1 MQITNAAWVMLFALS
16 VLWGGAFFFVEVAV
30 AALPPFVV
38 VWLRV
43 ALASLALFAFC
54 WATGRRMPAG
64 REAWVALA
72 VMGLLNNVIPFS
84 LITWGQ
90 TEIESGLASIINA
103 MTPVSAV
110 LLAHFF
116 TADEKL
122 TGARAAGVGLGILGV
137 TVLIGWDA
145 LAGLGGA
152 VLGQLAVL
160 AATISYGFSSL
171 WGRRFRAMGLDPV
184 VTATGQVTCSS
195 ILLLPALLLSQPWT
209 LPFPGWEVVASLI
222 GLAVLATALAYILF
236 FRILAIAGAGNVML
250 VTLLIPPSAI
260 LLGWAILG
268 ERLGPQ
274 HFAGFAII
282 GLGLLFLDGR
292 MLAAFRQRRA

>member
-1 MQITNAAWVMLFALS
+1 MQITNAAWVMLLVLS
-16 VLWGGAFFFVEVAV
+16 VLWGGTFFFVEVAV

-43 ALASLALFAFC
+43 ALAALALFAFC
-54 WATGRRMPAG
+54 WATGRRMPAT
-64 REAWVALA
+64 REAWVAVA

-90 TEIESGLASIINA
+90 TEIESGVASIMNA

-116 TADEKL
+116 TEDEKL
-122 TGARAAGVGLGILGV
+122 TGPRALGVGLGILGV
-137 TVLIGWDA
+137 IVLIGWDA

-160 AATISYGFSSL
+160 AATVSYGFSSL

-184 VTATGQVTCSS
+184 VTATGQVTCSTM
-195 ILLLPALLLSQPWT
+195 ILLPALLLMQPWT
-209 LPFPGWEVVASLI
+209 LPVPGWEVVGSLV
-222 GLAVLATALAYILF
+222 GLAVFGTAVAYILF
-236 FRILAIAGAGNVML
+236 FRILAIAGAGNAML

-260 LLGWAILG
+260 LLGWAVLG

-292 MLAAFRQRRA
+292 LLARLRVAS

>member
-1 MQITNAAWVMLFALS
+1 MQITNAAWAMLFALS

-30 AALPPFVV
+30 AVLPPFVV

-43 ALASLALFAFC
+43 ALAALALFAFC
-54 WATGRRMPAG
+54 WATGRRMPG
-64 REAWVALA
+64 TREAWVALA

-116 TADEKL
+116 TEDEKL

-137 TVLIGWDA
+137 TVLIGWDV

-171 WGRRFRAMGLDPV
+171 WGRRFRAIGLDPV

-209 LPFPGWEVVASLI
+209 LPFPGWDVVGSLI

-292 MLAAFRQRRA
+292 VLAAMRQRST